1 MADRRPGQREDVMT
15 QTLFNPKTHEF
26 AEFDAET
33 TRLLRATIG
42 WFEDRGKAH
51 LLADARDRIWYS
63 DFLDFVKRERVFA
76 TFLTPAAEAN
86 GDPHKRWDTA
96 RIAMMSKI
104 LGFYGMQYWYVWQV
118 TILGLGPIW
127 QSANAEAKAR
137 AAAALDSGEIF
148 AFGLSEQAHGA
159 DVYSTDMVLE
169 PKTRGGGYTA
179 TGSKYYIG
187 NGNQAAMVSVFGRR
201 SDKPIID
208 SADFMRKMTEEE
220 YSGYLFFAADSRHKN
235 YKLVK
240 NVIDS
245 QMYVAA
251 FDLEKYPVAE
261 ADILHTGRAAFDAAM
276 NTVNVGKFNLGFG
289 SIGACEHAMFEGVTH
304 AENRIL
310 FGHNVTEFPQVK
322 SILADNYAR
331 LIGMKLYSERAIDY
345 MRSANDDDRRY
356 LLFNA
361 IEKMSVTRNGQQL
374 FEALADVIA
383 ARGFENDTYF
393 SMALPPMF
401 GLPRLEGTVHVNM
414 ALSLKFMP
422 NYMFHPADA
431 GLAALRYL
439 PGAGAAPAGVV
450 RTVSDALSW
459 TSRRAAGT
467 ASKAV
472 PKLKSEFASATYAP
486 VPTRRDTADD
496 EFLFRQGPS
505 SGLGRIRFEDWRPIF
520 QRFGHIPNVA
530 VFLEQATALKTLL
543 AVATPT
549 AEQQADVDFLFG
561 LGELFTVIPYAQLI
575 LEQAEKDGTDPAV
588 LDQLFDLFVRDI
600 SGYAVALHGKPTATK
615 AQQTRALDLV
625 RRPVASQARFD
636 KVLSLVRAL
645 SGAYAMNP

>member
-1 MADRRPGQREDVMT
+1 MT
-15 QTLFNPKTHEF
+15 QTLFDPTTYEF
-26 AEFDAET
+26 AEFDTET
-33 TRLLRATIG
+33 RRLLRATIA
-42 WFEDRGKAH
+42 WFEDRGKAR
-51 LLADARDRIWYS
+51 LLADARDRVWYAE
-63 DFLDFVKRERVFA
+63 FLDFIKRERVFA

-86 GDPHKRWDTA
+86 GDPNKRWDTA

-127 QSANAEAKAR
+127 QSANAQAKAR
-137 AAAALDSGEIF
+137 AAADLDSGEIF
-148 AFGLSEQAHGA
+148 AFGLSEQDHGA

-169 PKTRGGGYTA
+169 PKARGGYTA
-179 TGSKYYIG
+179 TGGKYYIG
-187 NGNQAAMVSVFGRR
+187 NGNQASMVSVFGRR
-201 SDKPIID
+201 ADKPIID
-208 SADFMRKMTEEE
+208 SSDFLRKMTDEE

-235 YKLVK
+235 YKLRK
-240 NVIDS
+240 NVVDS

-261 ADILHTGRAAFDAAM
+261 SDILHTGRAAFDAAM

-289 SIGACEHAMFEGVTH
+289 AVGACEHAMYEGVTH
-304 AENRIL
+304 AENRML

-322 SILADNYAR
+322 ALLADNYAR

-345 MRSANDDDRRY
+345 MRSAGPGDRRY

-374 FEALADVIA
+374 FEDLADVIA

-431 GLAALRYL
+431 GLVALRYL
-439 PGAGAAPAGVV
+439 PGAGAAPKGLV
-450 RTVSDALSW
+450 RGVSDALSW
-459 TSRRAAGT
+459 TSRRATGP

-472 PKLKSEFASATYAP
+472 PRLKSEFDSAAYAP
-486 VPTRRDTADD
+486 VPTRRDAADD

-505 SGLGRIRFEDWRPIF
+505 SGLGRIRFADWRPIF
-520 QRFGHIPNVA
+520 RRFAHLPNVA
-530 VFLEQATALKTLL
+530 VFLEQAQALQTLL

-549 AEQQADVDFLFG
+549 AAQQTDVDFLFG

-575 LEQAEKDGTDPAV
+575 LEQAEIEGTDPAV
-588 LDQLFDLFVRDI
+588 LDQLFDLFVRDV
-600 SGYAVALHGKPTATK
+600 SGHAVTLHGKPSASR

-625 RRPVASQARFD
+625 RRPVPSQARFD
-636 KVLSLVRAL
+636 AVVKLVRGL
-645 SGAYAMNP
+645 SGVYAMNP

>member
-1 MADRRPGQREDVMT
+1 MT

-33 TRLLRATIG
+33 RRLLRATVE
-42 WFEDRGKAH
+42 WFEARGKAR
-51 LLADARDRIWYS
+51 LLADARDRVWYS
-63 DFLDFVKRERVFA
+63 EFLDFIKRERVFA

-86 GDPHKRWDTA
+86 GDPNKRWDTA

-127 QSANAEAKAR
+127 QSANAQAKAR
-137 AAAALDSGEIF
+137 AAADLDSGEIF
-148 AFGLSEQAHGA
+148 AFGLSEQDHGA

-169 PKTRGGGYTA
+169 PKARGGYTA
-179 TGSKYYIG
+179 SGGKYYIG
-187 NGNQAAMVSVFGRR
+187 NGNQASMVSVFGRR
-201 SDKPIID
+201 ADKPIID
-208 SADFMRKMTEEE
+208 SSDFLRKMTDEE

-235 YKLVK
+235 YKLRK
-240 NVIDS
+240 NVVDS

-251 FDLEKYPVAE
+251 FDLDKYPVAE
-261 ADILHTGRAAFDAAM
+261 SDILHTGRAAFDAAM

-289 SIGACEHAMFEGVTH
+289 AVGACEHAMYEGVTH
-304 AENRIL
+304 AENRML

-322 SILADNYAR
+322 ALLADNYAR

-345 MRSANDDDRRY
+345 MRSAGPGDRRY

-374 FEALADVIA
+374 FEDLADVIA

-439 PGAGAAPAGVV
+439 PGAGAAPKGLV
-450 RTVSDALSW
+450 RGVSDALSW
-459 TSRRAAGT
+459 TSRRATGP

-472 PKLKSEFASATYAP
+472 PRLKSEFDSAAYAP
-486 VPTRRDTADD
+486 VPTRRDSADD

-505 SGLGRIRFEDWRPIF
+505 SGLGRIRFQDWRPIF
-520 QRFGHIPNVA
+520 RRFAHVPNVA
-530 VFLEQATALKTLL
+530 VFLEQAQALQTLL

-549 AEQQADVDFLFG
+549 AAQQADVDFLFG

-575 LEQAEKDGTDPAV
+575 LEQAEIEGTDPAV
-588 LDQLFDLFVRDI
+588 LDQLFDLFVRDV
-600 SGYAVALHGKPTATK
+600 SGHAVTLHGKPSATK

-625 RRPVASQARFD
+625 RRPAPSPARFEAVV
-636 KVLSLVRAL
+636 KLVRGL
-645 SGAYAMNP
+645 SGVYAMNP

>member
-1 MADRRPGQREDVMT
+1 MT
-15 QTLFNPKTHEF
+15 ETLFNPKTCEF

-33 TRLLRATIG
+33 RRLLRATVN
-42 WFEDRGKAH
+42 WFESRGKQR

-63 DFLDFVKRERVFA
+63 EFLDFVKSERVFA

-86 GDPHKRWDTA
+86 GDPNKRWDTA

-127 QSANAEAKAR
+127 QSPNAEAKAR
-137 AAAALDSGEIF
+137 AAALLDSGEIF

-169 PKTRGGGYTA
+169 PNSSQARGGARGGFIA
-179 TGSKYYIG
+179 TGGKYYIG
-187 NGNQAAMVSVFGRR
+187 NGNAAAMVSVFGRR
-201 SDKPIID
+201 ADKPIID
-208 SADFMRKMTEEE
+208 SSDFLRKMAEEE

-235 YKLVK
+235 YKLRK

-251 FDLEKYPVAE
+251 FDLDNYPVAA

-289 SIGACEHAMFEGVTH
+289 AIGACEHAMYESVTH
-304 AENRIL
+304 AENRKL
-310 FGHNVTEFPQVK
+310 FGHRVTEFPQVK
-322 SILADNYAR
+322 SLLVDCYAR
-331 LIGMKLYSERAIDY
+331 LLAMKLYSERAIDY
-345 MRSANDDDRRY
+345 MRSADENDRRY

-374 FEALADVIA
+374 FEDLADVIA

-393 SMALPPMF
+393 AMALPPMF

-422 NYMFHPADA
+422 NYMFHPSYA

-439 PGAGAAPAGVV
+439 PGAGVAPKPAV
-450 RTVSDALSW
+450 RAVSDALSW
-459 TSRRAAGT
+459 TSRRAAKP
-467 ASKAV
+467 ASRAV
-472 PKLKSEFASATYAP
+472 PKLKSEFASAAYAP
-486 VPTRRDTADD
+486 VPVRRDSADD

-505 SGLGRIRFEDWRPIF
+505 SGLGRIRFEDWRPVF
-520 QRFGHIPNVA
+520 ERFAHIPNVA
-530 VFLEQATALKTLL
+530 VFLEQAQALQTLL

-549 AEQQADVDFLFG
+549 AEQQRDVDFLFG
-561 LGELFTVIPYAQLI
+561 IGELFTVIPFAQLI
-575 LEQAEKDGTDPAV
+575 LEQAEIEGVDAPV
-588 LDQLFDLFVRDI
+588 LDQIFDLFVREV
-600 SGYAVALHGKPTATK
+600 SSHAVTLHGKPSASK
-615 AQQTRALDLV
+615 AQQTRALDLI
-625 RRPVASQARFD
+625 RRPVADAARFER
-636 KVLSLVRAL
+636 VLTQVRGLA
-645 SGAYAMNP
+645 GAYAMND